1 MSSGSLFDS
10 ETKKS
15 SNWKIFVIGF
25 LVLIVVFS
33 TAFGLYWRSKPREK
47 TSEEYFA
54 EEIRDSTVT
63 MLSQKIFS
71 GDEFEKQILG
81 EKGKLVWYSWKKRE
95 AYFSYPP
102 AEQAEFDEFLNKY
115 IVNRAKIDLGA
126 EKDGEV
132 KLGDYTWTISP
143 DVKYFFKTPLEN
155 IRIEPDQT
163 LKFPFKNVEYTLNL
177 GEMKGFTDN
186 SKVYGG
192 KLIAEASTTKNQPKI
207 IFANHGIMV
216 AKPNEPSLKRL
227 TDALLQDEAVAS
239 NREKRIQR
247 LVDFVSNEI
256 EYSYTEAVAPRE
268 TLKRADEVLMTRIG
282 DCSNKTILLASLLE
296 QIGEDYV
303 LLYCPQHITVAIPQ
317 GNYPNDNKLDFVYEN
332 KTYLIAEST
341 LPGFEI
347 GKTRVGEFERLINVN
362 YVQSPKQID
371 LIFDAKSY
379 TYLNFW

>member
-10 ETKKS
+10 ESKKS
-15 SNWKIFVIGF
+15 SNWKMLVIGF
-25 LVLIVVFS
+25 LVLTVVFS
-33 TAFGLYWRSKPREK
+33 TAFALYWSSKPREK
-47 TSEEYFA
+47 TDAERFA
-54 EEIRDSTVT
+54 EEIRDSAVL
-63 MLSQKIFS
+63 MLAQKTFS

-81 EKGKLVWYSWKKRE
+81 KAKFQWFDWKKRE
-95 AYFSYPP
+95 AYFSYPE
-102 AEQAEFDEFLNKY
+102 AEQSEFDEFLNKY
-115 IVNRAKIDLGA
+115 FVNRAKIEMGTESGKNLRLGETGMTKSA
-126 EKDGEV
+126 
-132 KLGDYTWTISP
+132 
-143 DVKYFFKTPLEN
+143 DVKYFFKTPMDN
-155 IRIEPDQT
+155 FKIEPNQT
-163 LKFPFKNVEYTLNL
+163 LNFPFKTVNYTLNL
-177 GEMKGFTDN
+177 DEMKGFTDN

-192 KLIAEASTTKNQPKI
+192 KMIAEASTSKSQPKV

-227 TDALLQDEAVAS
+227 TDDLLKDVPDD
-239 NREKRIQR
+239 REKRVQR
-247 LVDFVSNEI
+247 LLDFVSNEI

-303 LLYCPQHITVAIPQ
+303 LLYCPRHITVAVPQ
-317 GNYPNDNKLDFVYEN
+317 GNYADENKLDFVYEN
-332 KTYLIAEST
+332 KPYLIAEST
-341 LPGFEI
+341 LPGFQI
-347 GKTRVGEFERLINVN
+347 GKTRVGQFEQLINVN